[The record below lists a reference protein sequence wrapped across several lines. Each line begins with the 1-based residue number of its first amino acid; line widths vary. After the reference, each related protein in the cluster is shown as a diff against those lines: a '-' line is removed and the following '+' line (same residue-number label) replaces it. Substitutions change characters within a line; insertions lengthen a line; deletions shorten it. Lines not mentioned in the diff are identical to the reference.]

1 MIGAT
6 EHTHKAFT
14 TACYVLYAH
23 LFICILSASFL
34 LNFKKSENV
43 FNIQI
48 PISFILFDKL
58 YSMRNICTVS
68 VSNSGVIDDSLVSL
82 LWFHM
87 VRKSGKILQRN

>member
-1 MIGAT
+1 MTGAT

-14 TACYVLYAH
+14 TTCNVLYAH
-23 LFICILSASFL
+23 LFICILSVSFL
-34 LNFKKSENV
+34 LNFKRSETVINM
-43 FNIQI
+43 QI
-48 PISFILFDKL
+48 PSSFILFNKL

-68 VSNSGVIDDSLVSL
+68 ISNSGVIDDSLVSL